1 MLLDPD
7 MSDEGYIEDCQVCCN
22 PIGIIF
28 RIEDGAVVYFH
39 SQRAQ

>member
-7 MSDEGYIEDCQVCCN
+7 MSDENYIEDCQVCCN
-22 PIGIIF
+22 PIEIIF